1 MNRYPSLI
9 IRFFRKPLAEQL
21 IFSEAV
27 FWLALTRMA
36 TLILP
41 FKWIARFLGTH
52 MVESVRLQSTDQ
64 TRRARHVASCIR
76 AMSRHL
82 PWDCKCLVQAISAK
96 MMLDRRSIPTTLYL
110 GVSKDQQDEM
120 IAHAWLR
127 AGNAIVLGGGGLKQ
141 FTVVSTFS

>member
-1 MNRYPSLI
+1 MTRYPSLI

-41 FKWIARFLGTH
+41 FKWVARFLGTH
-52 MVESVRLQSTDQ
+52 MAESDRLHPADR
-64 TRRARHVASCIR
+64 TRKARRVASCIR

-82 PWDCKCLVQAISAK
+82 PWDCKCLVQAISGK
-96 MMLDRRSIPTTLYL
+96 MMLDRRNISNTLYL
-110 GVSKDQQDEM
+110 GVSKGQEDGL

-127 AGNAIVLGGGGLKQ
+127 SGETIILGGGGLDR
-141 FTVVSTFS
+141 FTVVATFT